1 LPEISEKP
9 LCQVVKVKAGWQWG
23 PQDVRGAR
31 AVAYLPRRAVDRD
44 WRQPKR
50 EREKC
55 AAVSEVRRVEP
66 SKPFGM
72 KLLLA
77 FSLALAHHFLTLP
90 PISPFWNGNGYV
102 ESM

>member
-1 LPEISEKP
+1 MLEVPELWRI
-9 LCQVVKVKAGWQWG
+9 CQGELWTG
-23 PQDVRGAR
+23 IGDSP
-31 AVAYLPRRAVDRD
+31 
-44 WRQPKR
+44 R